1 MLQKY
6 KKKYELHNK
15 STKKIYFLFL
25 TKIYIPHFQPN
36 KKYSLNKNKIN
47 IRFILLYISFVV
59 TLHPVN
65 KMLTKG
71 CYRSCGC

>member
-36 KKYSLNKNKIN
+36 KKIILKQKQNKHSIY
-47 IRFILLYISFVV
+47 FAVYIFCCNFA
-59 TLHPVN
+59 P
-65 KMLTKG
+65 G
-71 CYRSCGC
+71 

>member
-36 KKYSLNKNKIN
+36 KK
-47 IRFILLYISFVV
+47 
-59 TLHPVN
+59 
-65 KMLTKG
+65 
-71 CYRSCGC
+71 